1 MADADA
7 GPGEDAPAD
16 DNPYVREPDTEF
28 APVDDL
34 EPAAAREQAE
44 LLRAALRYHDHR
56 YYVKND
62 PVIGDRTYD
71 ELFSRLE
78 ALEAAFGLATDT
90 SPTQRVGA
98 EPLDELESVEHVAPL
113 LSLDSSGDADDV
125 RAFADRVARETDR
138 DDDLRFVCEPKFDGL
153 SVAVTYVDG
162 EYERAATRGDGETG
176 EDVTENVRTVDSV
189 PLKLRG
195 DPPEFLV
202 VRGEVYVPRDAFQ
215 AHNRERVE
223 RGDDPFANPRNA
235 AAGSLRQLDPS
246 VTAERPL
253 DCFFYDV
260 LAARD
265 VGEGAADESSG
276 VLAAG
281 EEPVESVDPSRGGL
295 DVGLESHWAEH
306 ERLPE
311 WGLKVDREAELVGDV
326 EAAIE
331 YRDRLG
337 ERREDLNYEIDG
349 VVVKVDDRRTC
360 LELGTTARHYRWA
373 YAYKFPARE
382 EVTTVEDV
390 VVQVGRTGRL
400 TPVALLDPV
409 DVGGV
414 TVSRASLHN
423 RDEIRAMGVGVGDEV
438 RVQRAGD
445 VIPYVAEVT
454 EHRSDGHFA
463 FPESCPRCGS
473 DVEFDGP
480 NAFCTGGLTC
490 PAQLVRSVEYFT
502 DVLDVDGVGEEA
514 AEQFVAEGIVEGSVA
529 DLYDRSVDEFAALEG
544 WGETSARNLVDE
556 LERARHP
563 PLGEFLAALGVPEVG
578 PTVAD
583 DVAREFGDLDAV
595 LAADESD
602 FERVDGVGEV
612 VAEHLADFFGN
623 ERNREV
629 VARLREEARLGE
641 PESVDGEDA
650 GSELDGLT
658 FVFTGSV
665 EGWTRSELRELVE
678 HHGASATGSV
688 SGNTDYLVVGESP
701 GQSKRDDAED
711 NDVPQ
716 IDVGEF
722 VALLEERG
730 VAVEQSSSSSP
741 P

>member
-1 MADADA
+1 MAEADA
-7 GPGEDAPAD
+7 GTGEDAPA

-34 EPAAAREQAE
+34 DADAASEQAA
-44 LLRAALRYHDHR
+44 LLREALRYHDYR
-56 YYVKND
+56 YYVRND
-62 PVIGDRTYD
+62 PVIGDRAYD
-71 ELFSRLE
+71 QLFSRLE
-78 ALEAAFGLATDT
+78 ALEDEFDLATDT

-98 EPLDELESVEHVAPL
+98 EPLDELASVDHVAPL

-125 RAFADRVARETDR
+125 RSFADRVAREADR
-138 DDDLRFVCEPKFDGL
+138 DDLAFVCEPKFDGL

-162 EYERAATRGDGETG
+162 EYEQAATRGDGETG
-176 EDVTENVRTVDSV
+176 EDVTENVRTIDSV
-189 PLKLRG
+189 PLQLRG
-195 DPPEFLV
+195 DPPAFLV
-202 VRGEVYVPRDAFQ
+202 VRGEVYMPRDAFQ

-235 AAGSLRQLDPS
+235 AAGTLRQLDPS

-260 LAARD
+260 LAA
-265 VGEGAADESSG
+265 
-276 VLAAG
+276 G
-281 EEPVESVDPSRGGL
+281 EEAVDGVEPSRGGL
-295 DVGLESHWAEH
+295 DVGLDSHWAEH
-306 ERLPE
+306 QQLPD
-311 WGLKVDREAELVGDV
+311 WGLKVDREAELVEDI
-326 EAAIE
+326 EAAVD
-331 YRDRLG
+331 YRNRLG

-349 VVVKVDDRRTC
+349 VVVKVDDRQTC

-382 EVTTVEDV
+382 EVTTVADV
-390 VVQVGRTGRL
+390 TVQVGRTGRL

-423 RDEIRAMGVGVGDEV
+423 RDEIRAMGVGVGDAV

-445 VIPYVAEVT
+445 VIPYVAEVV
-454 EHRSDGHFA
+454 EDRSEGHFE

-502 DVLDVDGVGEEA
+502 DVLDVEGVGEEA
-514 AEQFVAEGIVEGSVA
+514 AEQFVEAGVVEESVA
-529 DLYDRSVDEFAALEG
+529 DLYDRSVEDLAELEG
-544 WGETSARNLVDE
+544 WGETSARNLLTE
-556 LERARHP
+556 LDDARNP
-563 PLGEFLAALGVPEVG
+563 PLGEFLAALGIPEVG

-583 DVAREFGDLDAV
+583 DVAREFGTLEAVLDAS
-595 LAADESD
+595 ETD

-612 VAEHLADFFGN
+612 VAGHLAEFFEN
-623 ERNREV
+623 DRNRDV
-629 VARLREEARLGE
+629 VARLRDDSRLGE
-641 PESVDGEDA
+641 PEPADVEGGGA
-650 GSELDGLT
+650 ELEGVT

-665 EGWTRSELRELVE
+665 EGWTRSELQALVE
-678 HHGASATGSV
+678 RHGASATGSV

-701 GQSKRDDAED
+701 GQSKRDAADA

-716 IDVGEF
+716 VDPGEF
-722 VALLEERG
+722 FALLEDRG
-730 VAVEQSSSSSP
+730 ITVEQS
-741 P
+741 

>member
-1 MADADA
+1 MADA
-7 GPGEDAPAD
+7 GTGEDAPAD

-56 YYVKND
+56 YYVEND
-62 PVIGDRTYD
+62 PVIGDRAYD
-71 ELFSRLE
+71 RLFSRLQD
-78 ALEAAFGLATDT
+78 LEAAFGLATDT

-125 RAFADRVARETDR
+125 RAFADRVARETGR
-138 DDDLRFVCEPKFDGL
+138 DDLRFVCEPKFDGL

-235 AAGSLRQLDPS
+235 AAGSLRQLDPR

-253 DCFFYDV
+253 ECFFYDI
-260 LAARD
+260 
-265 VGEGAADESSG
+265 
-276 VLAAG
+276 LAAG
-281 EEPVESVDPSRGGL
+281 EEPVGDVDPSRGGL
-295 DVGLESHWAEH
+295 DVGLESHWEEH

-311 WGLKVDREAELVGDV
+311 WGLRVDREAELVGDV
-326 EAAIE
+326 EAAID

-337 ERREDLNYEIDG
+337 ERREALNYEIDG

-382 EVTTVEDV
+382 AVTTVEDV

-423 RDEIRAMGVGVGDEV
+423 RDEIEAMGVGIGDEV

-454 EHRSDGHFA
+454 DDRSDGHFQ
-463 FPESCPRCGS
+463 FPEACPRCGS

-490 PAQLVRSVEYFT
+490 PAQLVRSVAYFT
-502 DVLDVDGVGEEA
+502 DVLDVEGVGEEA
-514 AEQFVAEGIVEGSVA
+514 AEQFVAEGIVEDSVA
-529 DLYDRSVDEFAALEG
+529 DLYDRSVSEFADLEG
-544 WGETSARNLVDE
+544 WGETSARTLVEE
-556 LERARHP
+556 LDSARHP
-563 PLGEFLAALGVPEVG
+563 PLGAFLAALGVPEVG

-583 DVAREFGDLDAV
+583 EVAREFGSLDAV
-595 LAADESD
+595 LAAGEAD
-602 FERVDGVGEV
+602 FERVDGVGGV

-623 ERNREV
+623 ERNRAV
-629 VARLREEARLGE
+629 VARLREESRLGE
-641 PESVDGEDA
+641 PEPVESDEA

-665 EGWTRSELRELVE
+665 DGWTRSELQNLVE
-678 HHGASATGSV
+678 RHGANSTGSV

-701 GQSKRDDAED
+701 GQSKRGAADD

-716 IDVGEF
+716 VDPEAF
-722 VALLEERG
+722 FALLAERG
-730 VAVEQSSSSSP
+730 VAVEA
-741 P
+741 